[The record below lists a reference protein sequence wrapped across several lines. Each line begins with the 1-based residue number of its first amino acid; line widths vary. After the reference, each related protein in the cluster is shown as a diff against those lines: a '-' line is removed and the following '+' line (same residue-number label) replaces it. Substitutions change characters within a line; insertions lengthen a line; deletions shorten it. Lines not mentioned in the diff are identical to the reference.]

1 MGFAQW
7 FGVEGESGEGFAEF
21 LVLRLGF
28 LQPGEGFGDEFI
40 VAGNLFLQRRDLGAL
55 GFFLRQQPDD
65 SLAPIGQCPHLGQV
79 FPIGLV
85 GGLLTNG
92 HLVPHVVET
101 FGGNLDVGGELLIF
115 GGSPLGAS
123 FQLVRVL
130 AGVGGFLEASH
141 PVVGNAF
148 RGGYAFDQG
157 RKVEPELLRGVGGG
171 GGDGKFG
178 F

>member
-7 FGVEGESGEGFAEF
+7 FSVKGEPGKGFAEF

-28 LQPGEGFGDEFI
+28 LQPGEGFGHEFV
-40 VAGNLFLQRRDLGAL
+40 VAGDFFLQRRDL
-55 GFFLRQQPDD
+55 DD
-65 SLAPIGQCPHLGQV
+65 SLASVGQCPHLGQV
-79 FPIGLV
+79 FPVGLV
-85 GGLLTNG
+85 GGLLANG
-92 HLVPHVVET
+92 HLVPHIVET
-101 FGGNLDVGGELLIF
+101 FRGNLDVGGELLVF
-115 GGSPLGAS
+115 GGGPLGTS
-123 FQLVRVL
+123 FQLVRIL

-157 RKVEPELLRGVGGG
+157 RKVEPELLCGVSGR
-171 GGDGKFG
+171 GGDGEFG